1 LIQESENVGK
11 GADAVI
17 SLVHHYFENF
27 GLGEKNVIIHADNCS
42 GQNKNNAMIQ
52 YLVWRVMSGLHNR
65 IKYCFM
71 VAGHTKFSPDGFFGL
86 IKLKLRKSEVQ
97 NLSDLVHV
105 IHDSTIGGYN
115 TAQTVCEDGIQKVF
129 FHKWTEFLNK
139 SFNKVSQILQQHHFE
154 IEDRKIKIQT
164 KIDGDKVEVTILKDI
179 NNFLESDFPAPLP
192 PKELSAERQWYLY
205 EQIREHISDP
215 NKKDDY
221 CPKPSV
227 PNPKNK

>member
-1 LIQESENVGK
+1 MKKEIIINTKNQLLQFNLSELKRSGNPNSLEIENHISWDFAEAVNLSHSSQQEVINLYYLDPFFSSHRGKYLFLEFAKKLFLNSENVGK

-52 YLVWRVMSGLHNR
+52 YLVWRVISGLHNR
-65 IKYCFM
+65 IKYCFI

-105 IHDSTIGGYN
+105 IHDSTFGGITN
-115 TAQTVCEDGIQKVF
+115 STT
-129 FHKWTEFLNK
+129 T
-139 SFNKVSQILQQHHFE
+139 SF
-154 IEDRKIKIQT
+154 
-164 KIDGDKVEVTILKDI
+164 
-179 NNFLESDFPAPLP
+179 
-192 PKELSAERQWYLY
+192 
-205 EQIREHISDP
+205 
-215 NKKDDY
+215 
-221 CPKPSV
+221 
-227 PNPKNK
+227 